1 MERMNE
7 NTVPA
12 QETFPGA
19 VTDTAP
25 DVTGFEDAFGRLNG
39 ILSKMDEP
47 GVSLEESGILH
58 DRSDLL
64 AKGRKVEG
72 IDVPAVVS
80 DGTLL
85 GLLETKQEP

>member
-25 DVTGFEDAFGRLNG
+25 DVTGIEEAFERLNG
-39 ILSKMDEP
+39 ILTKMDEP
-47 GVSLEESGILH
+47 GVSLEESFRLYEQGMKLVKYCNETI
-58 DRSDLL
+58 DTVE
-64 AKGRKVEG
+64 KKVRMLSAEG
-72 IDVPAVVS
+72 ETDVF
-80 DGTLL
+80 
-85 GLLETKQEP
+85 E